1 MSMLTSFFAK
11 PSYALEAIGADWA
24 ESCERIHGASFAFGW
39 SKIDFESYLTEPTI
53 LADGALY
60 AAGSQLAGMVLSRL
74 TPPDAEILTFAVDPT
89 RRESGLGRKLLEK
102 HLENLERRG
111 ARLVFLEVADDNL
124 PALKLYAR
132 AGFKEIGRRE
142 NYYQRADGSRRAAIN
157 LRLEI

>member
-1 MSMLTSFFAK
+1 MPVNTTGSRRRKAARPNSGCHELVAGRS
-11 PSYALEAIGADWA
+11 
-24 ESCERIHGASFAFGW
+24 ERAGS
-39 SKIDFESYLTEPTI
+39 
-53 LADGALY
+53 ADGALY

-124 PALKLYAR
+124 PALKIYAR

-142 NYYQRADGSRRAAIN
+142 NYYQRTDGSRRAAIN

>member
-1 MSMLTSFFAK
+1 
-11 PSYALEAIGADWA
+11 
-24 ESCERIHGASFAFGW
+24 
-39 SKIDFESYLTEPTI
+39 
-53 LADGALY
+53 
-60 AAGSQLAGMVLSRL
+60 MVLSRL